1 MRCICT
7 NKKLTAYFKNLVHI
21 LQNYL
26 KFLFFFLSKFCLCR
40 RESTRPDKNIFIK
53 NNLFFIFLEIRVQE
67 VGLRAMFHALLKVLE
82 HLLIKLKQMVLIL
95 KLNTTSMN
103 KNLINNLKVVQFFS
117 IFVRMLFDIS
127 FKVVYSDREPSF
139 FCFAYYST

>member
-40 RESTRPDKNIFIK
+40 RESARPDKNIYFK
-53 NNLFFIFLEIRVQE
+53 NNLFFIFLEISVQE
-67 VGLRAMFHALLKVLE
+67 VGLRAMFHGLLKVSE
-82 HLLIKLKQMVLIL
+82 HLLIKLKRMDLIL

-103 KNLINNLKVVQFFS
+103 NYSKVAQFYS
-117 IFVRMLFDIS
+117 MFVWILFNIP
-127 FKVVYSDREPSF
+127 FKVEYSDRDP
-139 FCFAYYST
+139 